1 MQMFCKGEL
10 CFVFLLCI
18 IFTKYRFFVAFLP
31 IILYNKIRISYNRIL
46 AERAFYRHE

>member
-1 MQMFCKGEL
+1 MQMPCKGEL

-31 IILYNKIRISYNRIL
+31 IILYNKIRIS
-46 AERAFYRHE
+46 

>member
-1 MQMFCKGEL
+1 MQTFCKGEL

-31 IILYNKIRISYNRIL
+31 IILYNKIRISYNRMHALRI
-46 AERAFYRHE
+46 FYRHE